1 MRAARLAA
9 ERGGLATMPMT
20 PRPGWRADLTHRLD
34 ETRIRLARP
43 GALLPLAALGL
54 ATGLLAGVVIVVFR
68 MLVEGIQDDV
78 LPGVGSENYEALPV
92 WARVVLPISAAV
104 LLALMFRFLAKGLH
118 VLGVARI
125 MERLAFHQ
133 GRVSWR
139 EFLLQ
144 FFGAALAIIGGHS
157 VGREGPHI
165 FLGAASGSAIGQQ
178 LSLPNNAIRTLVGC
192 GVAAGIAASFN
203 TPLAGVIFAL
213 EVILMEYTVASFIPV
228 MLAAV
233 GATAVSNLVFG
244 DAPAFSVPPVSIAS
258 LDALWLVFVLGVAA
272 GATSA
277 LFNQLIQ
284 STARLARPLAIWWR
298 VLIAG
303 ATVAA
308 FALVVPE
315 VMGIGYDSVGLALDG
330 GLLLSALVLLL
341 VGKLIATGLCIGLGV
356 PGGTI
361 GPALFIGAM
370 LGALVAELAQA
381 FSLPIA
387 DDVGLYALLGMGA
400 MMAGSLQ
407 APLAA
412 LTAMLELTDS
422 PGIILPG
429 MLVVVVAGITA
440 SEVFGKQSL
449 FITMLRAGGLD
460 YPTGPVFQAL
470 RRLGVA
476 SVMERRLL
484 RVAPRAGLS
493 TARKLLAES
502 PVYLLVDSDDEHES
516 GVSVMPAV
524 ALAAHLETLP
534 NDADADLEID
544 LTAIPAERWQAQ
556 PIHLQ
561 ASLQEAWERFEDDG
575 VEALVVQGMNAP
587 GISRSYGVL
596 LPEMVERAYRY

>member
-1 MRAARLAA
+1 
-9 ERGGLATMPMT
+9 MPLKT
-20 PRPGWRADLTHRLD
+20 LQRWRSIWAGRID

-43 GALLPLAALGL
+43 GALLPLALLGL
-54 ATGLLAGVVIVVFR
+54 ATGVLAGGVIVVFR
-68 MLVEGIQDDV
+68 LLVEGVQDGI
-78 LPGVGSENYEALPV
+78 LPGTGSENYEALPV
-92 WARVVLPISAAV
+92 WARVTLPLVAAL
-104 LLALMFRFLAKGLH
+104 LLAAMFRFFARGLH
-118 VLGVARI
+118 MLGVARI

-165 FLGAASGSAIGQQ
+165 FLGAASGSVIGQQ
-178 LSLPNNAIRTLVGC
+178 LSLPHNAIRTLVGC

-213 EVILMEYTVASFIPV
+213 EVIMMEYTVASFIPV

-233 GATAVSNLVFG
+233 SATAISNLVFG
-244 DAPAFSVPPVSIAS
+244 DAPAFTVPPVSMAS
-258 LDALWLVFVLGVAA
+258 LSSLWLVFVLGMVA
-272 GATSA
+272 GAVSA

-284 STARLARPLAIWWR
+284 TTARVARPVPIWWR
-298 VLIAG
+298 MLLTGSIVG
-303 ATVAA
+303 A

-315 VMGIGYDSVGLALDG
+315 VMGIGYDSVGRALDG
-330 GLLLSALVLLL
+330 NLVLSVLVLML
-341 VGKLIATGLCIGLGV
+341 VGKLLATALCIGLGV

-370 LGALVAELAQA
+370 LGALLAELAQA
-381 FSLPIA
+381 MAIGVA
-387 DDVGLYALLGMGA
+387 NDVGFYALLGMGA
-400 MMAGSLQ
+400 MMSGSLQ

-412 LTAMLELTDS
+412 LTAMLELTDN

-470 RRLGVA
+470 RRVGVA
-476 SVMERRLL
+476 SIMERRLL
-484 RVAPRAGLS
+484 RVEPTVSLARA
-493 TARKLLAES
+493 RELLAEN
-502 PVYLLVDSDDEHES
+502 PVYLLIDNPATDGAGPSL
-516 GVSVMPAV
+516 MLAV
-524 ALAAHLETLP
+524 ALAAHLESLP
-534 NDADADLEID
+534 ADADDALMID
-544 LTAIPAERWQAQ
+544 LADIPAERWQTGR
-556 PIHLQ
+556 IHLQ
-561 ASLQEAWERFEDDG
+561 ASLQEAWERFESDAT
-575 VEALVVQGMNAP
+575 EALVVERMTAP
-587 GISRSYGVL
+587 GISRSYGIL
-596 LPEMVERAYRY
+596 MPDMVERAYRY

>member
-1 MRAARLAA
+1 MRVARRAA
-9 ERGGLATMPMT
+9 ERGGLALLPMT
-20 PRPGWRADLTHRLD
+20 PRSGWRADLTHRLD

-68 MLVEGIQDDV
+68 VLVEGIQDDV

-341 VGKLIATGLCIGLGV
+341 VGKLMATGLCIGLGV

-575 VEALVVQGMNAP
+575 VEALVVQRMNAP